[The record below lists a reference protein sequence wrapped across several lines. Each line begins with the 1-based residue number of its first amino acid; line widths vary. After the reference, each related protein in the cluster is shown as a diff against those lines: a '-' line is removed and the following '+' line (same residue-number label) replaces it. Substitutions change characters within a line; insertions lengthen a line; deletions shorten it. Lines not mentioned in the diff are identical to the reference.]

1 MFSLFS
7 KFNNVFSMNNQIHNT
22 RSAQSFFFIAMQN
35 QYQHRLHSSSKVL
48 QLSEWMDGWMD
59 GWREGGREGGTKERT
74 NERLNEW
81 MNLSSLAFSGP
92 LQIGL
97 KWKKWLD
104 MPLIL
109 NMVNWAKWKPFK
121 RNVEDYLWGQNLEI
135 VYAQTKVSSVYKRLC
150 RDTAQQT
157 ILDKAQSTAKHN
169 SFYLPRMNTV
179 YLAINPRAVTEPSVT
194 KRTIKVSL

>member
-1 MFSLFS
+1 
-7 KFNNVFSMNNQIHNT
+7 
-22 RSAQSFFFIAMQN
+22 MQN

-59 GWREGGREGGTKERT
+59 GGREGWREGRTNERT

-97 KWKKWLD
+97 KWIFF
-104 MPLIL
+104 LIL
-109 NMVNWAKWKPFK
+109 NMLNRAKWKPFK
-121 RNVEDYLWGQNLEI
+121 RNVKDYLWGQNSEI

-150 RDTAQQT
+150 RHTAQHT

-169 SFYLPRMNTV
+169 SSYLPGITV
-179 YLAINPRAVTEPSVT
+179 YLALNPRTAIEPSVT
-194 KRTIKVSL
+194 KRTIKVSW

>member
-35 QYQHRLHSSSKVL
+35 RYQHRLHSSSKVL

-59 GWREGGREGGTKERT
+59 GWREGGMEG
-74 NERLNEW
+74 LNEW

-92 LQIGL
+92 LRIGF
-97 KWKKWLD
+97 KWEKWLA

-109 NMVNWAKWKPFK
+109 NILNWAKWKPFK
-121 RNVEDYLWGQNLEI
+121 RNVKDYLWGQNSEI
-135 VYAQTKVSSVYKRLC
+135 VYAETKVSSVYKRLC
-150 RDTAQQT
+150 RDFSYGGRRPSQ
-157 ILDKAQSTAKHN
+157 N
-169 SFYLPRMNTV
+169 V
-179 YLAINPRAVTEPSVT
+179 YLV
-194 KRTIKVSL
+194 

>member
-1 MFSLFS
+1 ML
-7 KFNNVFSMNNQIHNT
+7 NL
-22 RSAQSFFFIAMQN
+22 FFIATQN
-35 QYQHRLHSSSKVL
+35 QYQRRLHSSSKDL

-59 GWREGGREGGTKERT
+59 GWMEGWVEGGREGGRDERT

-97 KWKKWLD
+97 KWKKWLA

-109 NMVNWAKWKPFK
+109 NMLNWAKWKPFK
-121 RNVEDYLWGQNLEI
+121 RNVKDYLWGQNSEI
-135 VYAQTKVSSVYKRLC
+135 VYAQTKISSVYKRLC
-150 RDTAQQT
+150 RDTAQHT

-169 SFYLPRMNTV
+169 SSYLPGITV
-179 YLAINPRAVTEPSVT
+179 YFALNPRAVREPSVT
-194 KRTIKVSL
+194 NRTIKISW

>member
-1 MFSLFS
+1 
-7 KFNNVFSMNNQIHNT
+7 
-22 RSAQSFFFIAMQN
+22 MQN

-48 QLSEWMDGWMD
+48 QLSEWMDGWID
-59 GWREGGREGGTKERT
+59 GWMEGGREEGREGRTNERT

-97 KWKKWLD
+97 TWKKWLD

-109 NMVNWAKWKPFK
+109 NMINWAKWKPFK
-121 RNVEDYLWGQNLEI
+121 RNLEDYLWGQNSEI
-135 VYAQTKVSSVYKRLC
+135 VYAQTNVSSVYKRLC
-150 RDTAQQT
+150 RDTAQPT

-169 SFYLPRMNTV
+169 SSYLPGITV
-179 YLAINPRAVTEPSVT
+179 YLARNPRAVREPSVT
-194 KRTIKVSL
+194 KRIIKVSL

>member
-1 MFSLFS
+1 
-7 KFNNVFSMNNQIHNT
+7 
-22 RSAQSFFFIAMQN
+22 MQN

-59 GWREGGREGGTKERT
+59 GWMDRWMDGGREGRRDERT

-97 KWKKWLD
+97 KWKKWLA

-109 NMVNWAKWKPFK
+109 NMLNWAKWKPFK
-121 RNVEDYLWGQNLEI
+121 RNVKDYLWGQNSEI

-150 RDTAQQT
+150 RDTAQHT

-169 SFYLPRMNTV
+169 SFYLPGITE
-179 YLAINPRAVTEPSVT
+179 YLAINPRAVITKSVT

>member
-1 MFSLFS
+1 MFSLWSFQ
-7 KFNNVFSMNNQIHNT
+7 NSMTFFQWTTKYIILGVLNPFFYRHAEPIPAPFT
-22 RSAQSFFFIAMQN
+22 FEFQSFTT
-35 QYQHRLHSSSKVL
+35 L
-48 QLSEWMDGWMD
+48 WMNGWM
-59 GWREGGREGGTKERT
+59 EGGREGET

-97 KWKKWLD
+97 KWKK
-104 MPLIL
+104 MAGFPLIL
-109 NMVNWAKWKPFK
+109 NMLNWAKWKPFK
-121 RNVEDYLWGQNLEI
+121 RNVKDYLWGQNSEI
-135 VYAQTKVSSVYKRLC
+135 VYAQTKISSVYKRLC
-150 RDTAQQT
+150 RDTAQHT

-169 SFYLPRMNTV
+169 SSYLPGITV

>member
-22 RSAQSFFFIAMQN
+22 RSAQSFFFFNRHAEPIPAPFTFKFQSFTT
-35 QYQHRLHSSSKVL
+35 L
-48 QLSEWMDGWMD
+48 WMNGWMD
-59 GWREGGREGGTKERT
+59 GWIDGWMEGGREGPTNERT

-97 KWKKWLD
+97 KWKKWLA

-109 NMVNWAKWKPFK
+109 NMLNWAKWKTFK
-121 RNVEDYLWGQNLEI
+121 TNVKDYLWRQNSEI
-135 VYAQTKVSSVYKRLC
+135 VYAQTRISSVLQ
-150 RDTAQQT
+150 A
-157 ILDKAQSTAKHN
+157 IV
-169 SFYLPRMNTV
+169 PRYSAT
-179 YLAINPRAVTEPSVT
+179 YYTG
-194 KRTIKVSL
+194 

>member
-7 KFNNVFSMNNQIHNT
+7 KFNKVFSMNSQIHNT
-22 RSAQSFFFIAMQN
+22 RSAQFFFFSSPCRTN
-35 QYQHRLHSSSKVL
+35 TSTYRLHSSSKVL

-59 GWREGGREGGTKERT
+59 GWREGGMEG
-74 NERLNEW
+74 LNEW

-92 LQIGL
+92 LRIGF
-97 KWKKWLD
+97 KWEKWLA

-121 RNVEDYLWGQNLEI
+121 RNVKDYLWGQNSEI
-135 VYAQTKVSSVYKRLC
+135 VYAETKVSSVYKRLC
-150 RDTAQQT
+150 PDTAQHT

-169 SFYLPRMNTV
+169 SSYLPGIDAV
-179 YLAINPRAVTEPSVT
+179 YLAINPLAVTEPSVT

>member
-7 KFNNVFSMNNQIHNT
+7 KFNKVFSMNNQIHNT
-22 RSAQSFFFIAMQN
+22 RSAQYIFFIFFFYRHAEPIPAPFTFKFQSFTT
-35 QYQHRLHSSSKVL
+35 L
-48 QLSEWMDGWMD
+48 WMKGWM
-59 GWREGGREGGTKERT
+59 EGGREGGRNERT
-74 NERLNEW
+74 NKRLNEW

-97 KWKKWLD
+97 KWKKWLA

-109 NMVNWAKWKPFK
+109 NMLNWAKWKPFK
-121 RNVEDYLWGQNLEI
+121 RNVKDYLWGQNSEI
-135 VYAQTKVSSVYKRLC
+135 VYAETKVSSVYKRLC
-150 RDTAQQT
+150 RDTAQHT

-169 SFYLPRMNTV
+169 PSYLPGITV
-179 YLAINPRAVTEPSVT
+179 YLALNPRAVTEPSVT

>member
-22 RSAQSFFFIAMQN
+22 RSAQSFFFF
-35 QYQHRLHSSSKVL
+35 
-48 QLSEWMDGWMD
+48 LSPCRTNTSTVYIQVPKFYNSLNEWMDGE
-59 GWREGGREGGTKERT
+59 RERGREGRT

-97 KWKKWLD
+97 KWKKWLA

-109 NMVNWAKWKPFK
+109 NMLNWAKWKPFK
-121 RNVEDYLWGQNLEI
+121 RNVKDYLWGQNSEI
-135 VYAQTKVSSVYKRLC
+135 VYAQTKISSVYKRLC
-150 RDTAQQT
+150 RDTAQHT

-169 SFYLPRMNTV
+169 SSYLPGITV
-179 YLAINPRAVTEPSVT
+179 YLALNPLTAIEPSVT
-194 KRTIKVSL
+194 KRTTKVSW